1 MSLNLDWNFPPMTFV
16 TKIVED
22 IDLPEY
28 NHVSKYGNDK
38 DIEAILI
45 DHIFYKKDKY
55 GKYIKDIHGR
65 KIPDSYG
72 YIIYKHPF
80 KSTINYNSSDEV
92 PGILVYVKMNKDINR
107 EEVKRVLK
115 SSKVKEAAYQYF
127 INKKELQNHIDDK
140 SMYGHVD
147 GIPDWKDIH
156 AAQDEA
162 NENRKRNQINLLPNN
177 PDPDIPN
184 KYINPNEKMET

>member
-1 MSLNLDWNFPPMTFV
+1 
-16 TKIVED
+16 
-22 IDLPEY
+22 
-28 NHVSKYGNDK
+28 
-38 DIEAILI
+38 
-45 DHIFYKKDKY
+45 
-55 GKYIKDIHGR
+55 
-65 KIPDSYG
+65 
-72 YIIYKHPF
+72 
-80 KSTINYNSSDEV
+80 
-92 PGILVYVKMNKDINR
+92 MNKDINR

-184 KYINPNEKMET
+184 KYINPNEKRKGWIRKPMKKERRRAHFGGSSRNKYRKRISKKYKSHQKKSKKHKYKKRKVTRRIKSKY